1 MSSSFHET
9 QYWLVESFCKPA
21 TREKRK
27 TLSYN
32 ASDVVT
38 ETNMIENA
46 LFSAMFLPIGINDLI
61 NEIKRL
67 GYNFSLILRKEAG
80 SEPLV
85 LGSIPLQEARDII
98 DREMLPAAQ
107 AEDQGDVTQ
116 ENLQHLSQLR
126 TSAAGTSRDFSPS
139 PAASAP
145 REEASP
151 SPAASAPR
159 EEASPSPAASAPPEM
174 APLIR
179 DRCQRVRE
187 SDTDDDFVR
196 PGAAPP
202 RPAKETVT
210 LYHSLPEL
218 DVSYDTVTASR
229 KKSFAAQLLKARIIM
244 YYFVHG
250 IKNTFYSIMF

>member
-1 MSSSFHET
+1 
-9 QYWLVESFCKPA
+9 
-21 TREKRK
+21 
-27 TLSYN
+27 
-32 ASDVVT
+32 
-38 ETNMIENA
+38 MIENA

-116 ENLQHLSQLR
+116 ENLQHISQLR

-159 EEASPSPAASAPPEM
+159 EEASPSPAASAPREEASPSPAASAPPEM

-179 DRCQRVRE
+179 DRSQRVRE

>member
-1 MSSSFHET
+1 
-9 QYWLVESFCKPA
+9 
-21 TREKRK
+21 
-27 TLSYN
+27 
-32 ASDVVT
+32 
-38 ETNMIENA
+38 MIENA

-116 ENLQHLSQLR
+116 ENLQHISQLR

-145 REEASP
+145 
-151 SPAASAPR
+151 
-159 EEASPSPAASAPPEM
+159 PEM
-174 APLIR
+174 VPLIR

>member
-1 MSSSFHET
+1 MKLKR
-9 QYWLVESFCKPA
+9 LVESFCKPA

-46 LFSAMFLPIGINDLI
+46 LISAMFLPIGINDLI

-98 DREMLPAAQ
+98 DREILPAAQ

-151 SPAASAPR
+151 SPAPSAS
-159 EEASPSPAASAPPEM
+159 PEM

-179 DRCQRVRE
+179 DRSQRVRE

-244 YYFVHG
+244 Y
-250 IKNTFYSIMF
+250 